1 MSNHVEIR
9 KCRGHDIKA
18 MRGKLRREDVIEIER
33 RTGRD
38 PYTVLVD
45 SYRRSEVSFVA
56 LYNGEVA
63 CAWGVARE
71 SILAE
76 ESLIWLLSTPVMT
89 KAPVLAARRTK
100 HELKKLLDVYPKL
113 MNYVDSEYKLCVR
126 WLRWLGFTVE
136 SPQPVGIRGGMF
148 SRFYIAVDAMEGV

>member
-1 MSNHVEIR
+1 M
-9 KCRGHDIKA
+9 
-18 MRGKLRREDVIEIER
+18 
-33 RTGRD
+33 
-38 PYTVLVD
+38 
-45 SYRRSEVSFVA
+45 
-56 LYNGEVA
+56 A

-100 HELKKLLDVYPKL
+100 HELMKLLDVYPKL

-148 SRFYIAVDAMEGV
+148 SRFFIAADAMEGVQNV